1 MYKTFEQKLNEIKK
15 LVSSYIPHQLIVNM
29 VEISNEFEGNE
40 RYMLLESLR
49 QVIEFHG
56 AKKALNDL
64 SDRIE
69 PPFETD

>member
-1 MYKTFEQKLNEIKK
+1 MNKTFEQKLNEIKK

-29 VEISNEFEGNE
+29 IEISTDFVGNE
-40 RYMLLESLR
+40 RYILLENLR

-64 SDRIE
+64 SDKIKL
-69 PPFETD
+69 PFETN